1 MLYIFEYRVGKTKR
15 QREDDLEKSRT
26 RHIIPKKPPLG
37 KFNHPS
43 SPFLL
48 ILFNYITKIKSH
60 QLIKKNTINFKY

>member
-37 KFNHPS
+37 GFYHLYKCVQTDTE
-43 SPFLL
+43 
-48 ILFNYITKIKSH
+48 LF
-60 QLIKKNTINFKY
+60 